1 MTHGLSTLWTPFRGA
16 KSRCQIYLQIF
27 RNCFR
32 GPNLGPLKES
42 RGTRHPYNME
52 QDVLCSPCCNFNS
65 YQISGTGQK
74 RDKMLLRPDSQS
86 ENPMNRC

>member
-1 MTHGLSTLWTPFRGA
+1 MAHGLSTLWTPFCGA
-16 KSRCQIYLQIF
+16 KL

-32 GPNLGPLKES
+32 GPNLGSSKES
-42 RGTRHPYNME
+42 RGTRHPHNME
-52 QDVLCSPCCNFNS
+52 QDVLCLPCCNFNS

-86 ENPMNRC
+86 RNPMNRC